1 MFFRK
6 KTENTEE
13 DWIEGCRKGNPKSQ
27 EMLYK
32 HYYGYAMSICLQYS
46 KKEEETV
53 EILNDAFFKIFTKI
67 SQYDKEQSF
76 KSWIRKIIINS
87 AIDYYRKNN
96 KNTHQNI
103 DEITAPEQEISTDI
117 LSQLS
122 ANEILELLQ
131 KLPENQRIV
140 FNLYEIEGYSHDEIA
155 EKLGMSS
162 SVSRTNLFRAKQQL
176 KVLIEK
182 HFHYVR
188 IS

>member
-6 KTENTEE
+6 KAENTEE
-13 DWIEGCRKGNPKSQ
+13 DWIEGCRQGKAKSQ

-46 KKEEETV
+46 KKEEENA
-53 EILNDAFFKIFTKI
+53 EILNDAFFKVFTKI
-67 SQYDKEQSF
+67 SQYDKQQVF
-76 KSWIRKIIINS
+76 KSWLRKIIVNS

-96 KNTHQNI
+96 KNIHQSI
-103 DEITAPEQEISTDI
+103 DTITIPEQEISSDI
-117 LSQLS
+117 LAQLS
-122 ANEILELLQ
+122 ANDILELLQ

-140 FNLYEIEGYSHDEIA
+140 FNLYEIEGYSHEEIG

-176 KVLIEK
+176 KILIEK
-182 HFHYVR
+182 HFHYV